1 MPLLGSRAAA
11 LNPNP
16 RDAAIA
22 YNPAMLSYLR
32 VRGLALL
39 DDVTLELSPGLNV
52 LTGETGAGKSIIVDA
67 LALLRGARGKSEL
80 IRSGDE
86 AAVVDAQLQLGEST
100 SERIAALLVE
110 RGISSGP
117 LPELVLQRVLS
128 GSGKGRSFV
137 QAQLTTLSVLN
148 EVGEQLIDICSQHEY
163 HSLTR
168 VAGHVELLDGYAGL
182 GPDLALY
189 GASYGTYR
197 QRVSELETLRSRTGD
212 AAQRADYLRF
222 QLEEL
227 ERINPQPGEL
237 AAVERQVSLL
247 RNAHGWAQYAATI
260 DERLSESENSVLSTL
275 GTLVERGRRGM
286 SESAHLASI
295 VEQLMVAQSS
305 CDEAVRAAHRF
316 SRELDVDPGQLDVAE
331 QRLDDLTRLRRKHGV
346 EQDDLA
352 EVASDLRTELQGL
365 ENLESRMRELE
376 QQAEAARQEA
386 LTRAY
391 ALSETRTRAAIG
403 LANALE
409 RELHA
414 LCMPNARLE
423 ARVELQAPEQLGP
436 RGLDRVEFLFSANP
450 GEPLAPLTRVA
461 SGGELSRVL
470 LALKGTLAGGDQ
482 VATYVFDEVD
492 AGVGGAVAEAIGN
505 RLSRAAQHHQVLCI
519 THLPQIAA
527 FADAHFRVDK
537 RPQAARTVTRVS
549 RLDEADRITE
559 MARMLGGSRVSD
571 TALQH
576 ARQLLEE
583 ARRPKRSA
591 PSRGASRRKPG
602 AS

>member
-1 MPLLGSRAAA
+1 
-11 LNPNP
+11 
-16 RDAAIA
+16 
-22 YNPAMLSYLR
+22 MLSYLR

-39 DDVTLELSPGLNV
+39 DDVTLEFSPGLNV

-67 LALLRGARGKSEL
+67 LALLRGGRGKSEL
-80 IRSGDE
+80 VRSGDE
-86 AAVVDAQLQLGEST
+86 AAVVDAQLELGEST
-100 SERIAALLVE
+100 NDRITALLTE
-110 RGISSGP
+110 RGVSCGS
-117 LPELVLQRVLS
+117 LPELVLQRVLPS
-128 GSGKGRSFV
+128 SGKGRSFV
-137 QAQLTTLSVLN
+137 QAQLTTLGVLT

-168 VAGHVELLDGYAGL
+168 VTGHMELLDSYAGL

-189 GASYGTYR
+189 GSSYGAYR
-197 QRVSELETLRSRTGD
+197 QCMSAIETLRSRTGD

-227 ERINPQPGEL
+227 ERVNPQRGEL

-247 RNAHGWAQYAATI
+247 RNAHGWAQYAAML
-260 DERLSESENSVLSTL
+260 DERLSESEGSVLTTL
-275 GTLVERGRRGM
+275 GTLVERGRRGT

-295 VEQLMVAQSS
+295 VEQLMVAQSA
-305 CDEAVRAAHRF
+305 CDEALRTAHRL
-316 SRELDVDPGQLDVAE
+316 SRELEVDPAELDVAE
-331 QRLDDLTRLRRKHGV
+331 QRLHDLTRLRRKHGV
-346 EQDDLA
+346 EPDDLA
-352 EVASDLRTELQGL
+352 AVAANLRNELQSL
-365 ENLESRMRELE
+365 ENLESRLRELE
-376 QQAEAARQEA
+376 QQAEAAREQA
-386 LTRAY
+386 LRLAY
-391 ALSETRTRAAIG
+391 ALSEARVRAATG
-403 LANALE
+403 LGNALE
-409 RELHA
+409 RELGA
-414 LCMPNARLE
+414 LCMPSARLE

-470 LALKGTLAGGDQ
+470 LALKGTLAAGDQ
-482 VATYVFDEVD
+482 VSTYVFDEVD

-505 RLSRAAQHHQVLCI
+505 RLSRAARHHQVLCI

-537 RPQAARTVTRVS
+537 RSQAGRTVTRVA
-549 RLDEADRITE
+549 RLDEAERIAE

-583 ARRPKRSA
+583 ARGPKRAA
-591 PSRGASRRKPG
+591 PARGASRRKPG
-602 AS
+602 AQ

>member
-1 MPLLGSRAAA
+1 
-11 LNPNP
+11 
-16 RDAAIA
+16 
-22 YNPAMLSYLR
+22 MLSYLR

-80 IRSGDE
+80 IRSGDD
-86 AAVVDAQLQLGEST
+86 AAVVDAQLELGERT
-100 SERIAALLVE
+100 SERMAALLTE
-110 RGISSGP
+110 RGISCGS
-117 LPELVLQRVLS
+117 LPELVLQRVLP

-137 QAQLTTLSVLN
+137 QAQLTTLGVLT

-168 VAGHVELLDGYAGL
+168 VAGHVELLDSYAEL
-182 GPDLALY
+182 GPDLARY
-189 GASYGTYR
+189 AASYGAYR
-197 QRVSELETLRSRTGD
+197 QRLTELETLRSRTGD
-212 AAQRADYLRF
+212 AAQRGDYLRF
-222 QLEEL
+222 QLEEFD
-227 ERINPQPGEL
+227 RIQPQPGEL

-247 RNAHGWAQYAATI
+247 RNAHGWAEYAATL
-260 DERLSESENSVLSTL
+260 DERLSESEDSVLTTL

-286 SESAHLASI
+286 SESAHLSSI
-295 VEQLMVAQSS
+295 VEQLMVAQSA
-305 CDEAVRAAHRF
+305 CDEALRAAHRF
-316 SRELDVDPGQLDVAE
+316 SRELEVDPGQLDAAE
-331 QRLDDLTRLRRKHGV
+331 QRLHDLTRLRRKHGV
-346 EQDDLA
+346 EQDDLGA
-352 EVASDLRTELQGL
+352 VAVGLRKELQEL
-365 ENLESRMRELE
+365 ENLESRLRELE
-376 QQAEAARQEA
+376 QQTEAGRQEA
-386 LTRAY
+386 LKLAY
-391 ALSETRTRAAIG
+391 ALSESRVRATTG
-403 LANALE
+403 LATALE

-414 LCMPNARLE
+414 LCMPSARLQ
-423 ARVELQAPEQLGP
+423 AKVELQAPEELGP

-470 LALKGTLAGGDQ
+470 LALKGTLAAGDQ

-505 RLSRAAQHHQVLCI
+505 RLSRAARHHQVLCI

-537 RPQAARTVTRVS
+537 RTQAGRTVTRVAQ
-549 RLDEADRITE
+549 LDESERITE
-559 MARMLGGSRVSD
+559 LARMLGGSRVSD

-583 ARRPKRSA
+583 ARGPKRAA
-591 PSRGASRRKPG
+591 PARGASRRKPA